1 MFTVQK
7 AALLKN
13 TARHERMIEA
23 CDKSPEDKKKNPKNK
38 TFLKPAESSGC
49 LMQLQQPLP
58 YLEG

>member
-7 AALLKN
+7 AALLRN

-23 CDKSPEDKKKNPKNK
+23 CDRSPEDKKQKTKNK
-38 TFLKPAESSGC
+38 TFLKSAESSGY